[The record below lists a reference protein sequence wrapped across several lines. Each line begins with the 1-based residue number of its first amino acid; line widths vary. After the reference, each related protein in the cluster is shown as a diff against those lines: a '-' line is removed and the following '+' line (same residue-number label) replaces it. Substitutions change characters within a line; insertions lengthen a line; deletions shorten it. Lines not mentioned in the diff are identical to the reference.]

1 MLPLTQA
8 DAQEFLFRL
17 YSPDEESSMRRSV
30 KFRAFKGKRHKL
42 PREAV
47 FPHLLPLAVRCGF
60 TGPNAVLDFARSYN
74 PEWTIED
81 LFLECVVRTIGPVD
95 KDRRFKPGVSYEYRP
110 KKHLQRKRAKARA
123 AEPKPASTQVS
134 LFDLDLNPKPTEHPK

>member
-1 MLPLTQA
+1 
-8 DAQEFLFRL
+8 
-17 YSPDEESSMRRSV
+17 MRRSV
-30 KFRAFKGKRHKL
+30 KFRAFKQGKRHKL

-47 FPHLLPLAVRCGF
+47 YPHLLPLAVRCGF

-123 AEPKPASTQVS
+123 AEPKPINAQVS
-134 LFDLDLNPKPTEHPK
+134 MFDLDLHPHTKSPK

>member
-1 MLPLTQA
+1 MPLLTPP

-30 KFRAFKGKRHKL
+30 KFRALKHGKRHQL
-42 PREAV
+42 PREV
-47 FPHLLPLAVRCGF
+47 VYPHLLPLAVRCGF
-60 TGPNAVLDFARSYN
+60 TGPNAILDFAHSYN

-110 KKHLQRKRAKARA
+110 KKHLLRRRAKARA
-123 AEPKPASTQVS
+123 AEPKPKDQQVS
-134 LFDLDLNPKPTEHPK
+134 LFDLDLNPNTKSPK